1 MIEAT
6 FRFHAELDDFLPPNQ
21 RHNHIPLVF
30 SQHQTVKHLFESLGV
45 PHPEVASVQVNG
57 RLAGFDRRLKDG
69 DRVDVFPF
77 TPAERQAIARNGS
90 HGFVLDTHLGKLA
103 RYLRVMGFDTAYRND
118 FDDAELAEISHA
130 QDRILLTR
138 DRRLLM
144 RNLVQHGYCVRH
156 LEPRQQVLEVIR
168 RFKLKD
174 DVIPFLRCPHC
185 NTPLEPVSKAA
196 VLDRLEP
203 LTKKHFE
210 EFHICPNCRQIYWK
224 GSHYERMLAF
234 IDEKIKHSSSLE

>member
-21 RHNHIPLVF
+21 RHNPIPLVF

-57 RLAGFDRRLKDG
+57 QPAGFARRLKTG
-69 DRVDVFPF
+69 DRVDLFPF
-77 TPAERQAIARNGS
+77 SPDQRHALALNSS
-90 HGFVLDTHLGKLA
+90 HGFLLDTHLGKLA

-118 FDDAELAEISHA
+118 FEDEELAQISHA
-130 QDRILLTR
+130 QNRILLTR

-144 RNLVQHGYCVRH
+144 RNLVHSGYCVRA
-156 LEPRQQVLEVIR
+156 LEPRRQVLEVIQ
-168 RFKLKD
+168 RFQLKGD
-174 DVIPFLRCPHC
+174 IVPFQRCPHC
-185 NTPLEPVSKAA
+185 NTPLESVSKAE
-196 VLDRLEP
+196 VLERLEP
-203 LTKKHFE
+203 LTRRYFN
-210 EFHICPNCRQIYWK
+210 EFHICPNCSQIYWK

-234 IDEKIKHSSSLE
+234 IDEKIRSE

>member
-6 FRFHAELDDFLPPNQ
+6 FRFHAELEDFLQPDQ
-21 RHNHIPLVF
+21 RKKPISLVF
-30 SQHQTVKHLFESLGV
+30 SEHQTVKHLFESLGV
-45 PHPEVASVQVNG
+45 PHPEVASVRINDG
-57 RLAGFDRRLKDG
+57 PAGFARRLKDG

-77 TPAERQAIARNGS
+77 SPAQRYALAHNNS
-90 HGFVLDTHLGKLA
+90 HGFLLDIHLGKLA

-118 FDDAELAEISHA
+118 FDDEALAEISHA
-130 QDRILLTR
+130 QNRILLTR

-144 RNLVQHGYCVRH
+144 RNLVQYGYCVRA
-156 LEPRQQVLEVIR
+156 LEPPQQVLEVIQ
-168 RFKLKD
+168 RFQLKD
-174 DVIPFLRCPHC
+174 DVIPFQRCPHC

-203 LTKKHFE
+203 LTRRYFD
-210 EFHICPNCRQIYWK
+210 EFHICPNCGQIYWK

-234 IDEKIKHSSSLE
+234 IDEKIRSE